1 MKIKPTNEQL
11 NIELHDCL
19 REFFKALNRLSEQI
33 ADRIQVLQNRHK
45 NGTARAL
52 QNYMEAQ
59 IALNETILE
68 LRDLGA
74 NAGFEESEQG
84 NGLKLLDPNNFEV
97 VDEFIDM
104 LTDSIDLLGEGH
116 SETLLLIGDSFCDLV
131 KCMVRINKKWELI
144 KASTKG
150 SDHSSELD

>member
-19 REFFKALNRLSEQI
+19 REFFKTSDRLSDQI
-33 ADRIQVLQNRHK
+33 ADRIQGLQSRSK

-59 IALNETILE
+59 TALNSTILE
-68 LRDLGA
+68 LRDLA
-74 NAGFEESEQG
+74 THAGFDESEQG
-84 NGLKLLDPNNFEV
+84 NGLKMLDQCNHEV

-104 LTDSIDLLGEGH
+104 LTDSIGLLGERH
-116 SETLLLIGDSFCDLV
+116 SETLLLVGDSFCDLV
-131 KCMVRINKKWELI
+131 KCTVRINKTWKLLV
-144 KASTKG
+144 KTSTKG
-150 SDHSSELD
+150 SDHSGE